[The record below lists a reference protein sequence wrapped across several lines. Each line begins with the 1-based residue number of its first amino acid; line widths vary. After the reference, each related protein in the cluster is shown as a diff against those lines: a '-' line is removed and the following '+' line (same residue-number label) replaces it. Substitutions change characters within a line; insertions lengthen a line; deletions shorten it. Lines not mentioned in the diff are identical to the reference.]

1 MKKIVNLCLLA
12 LSFPFFTSC
21 DHGFDNLNKS
31 KTGAT
36 SIDPAFVLNQLLGS
50 RRHPSIR
57 SGNCPA
63 NHFVEFG
70 SDHRCEF

>member
-36 SIDPAFVLNQLLGS
+36 SIDPAFVLPASFNTIWELS
-50 RRHPSIR
+50 SKSFRRIR
-57 SGNCPA
+57 
-63 NHFVEFG
+63 E
-70 SDHRCEF
+70 